1 MKQEADTGF
10 ISEEKRGRI
19 EIGLESEL
27 QGVKLFLKN
36 NQGDIIYVHVL
47 HL

>member
-27 QGVKLFLKN
+27 QGVKS
-36 NQGDIIYVHVL
+36 GVL
-47 HL
+47 SFTSPKICYFV